1 MKNNLRGKIRDFIA
15 SEEGRVSAKGPLTL
29 GIATGSVLLA
39 QTIVGTPDAQAW
51 PCDEQRPCPPGYHC
65 HMVGSCVKH

>member
-15 SEEGRVSAKGPLTL
+15 SEKGRVSIKGPLTL

-39 QTIVGTPDAQAW
+39 QSIVGTPDAVAK
-51 PCDEQRPCPPGYHC
+51 PCKFNWECPDGFFC
-65 HMVGSCVKH
+65 HQEGSCAKK